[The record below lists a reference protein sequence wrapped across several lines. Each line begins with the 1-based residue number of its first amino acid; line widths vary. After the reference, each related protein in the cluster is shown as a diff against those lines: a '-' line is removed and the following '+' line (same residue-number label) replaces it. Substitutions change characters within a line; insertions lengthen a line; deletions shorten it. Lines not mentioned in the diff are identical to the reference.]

1 MRGSAYERTMSTQP
15 SVDPSSTMSNSKS
28 RKVWASTLSKHSR
41 RWGAALYMGMAT
53 VTLSIIVLGY
63 LCLQR

>member
-1 MRGSAYERTMSTQP
+1 MRGSAYERTMSTLS

-41 RWGAALYMGMAT
+41 RWGAALYIGMAT
-53 VTLSIIVLGY
+53 VTLLI
-63 LCLQR
+63 